1 MVLNKKNPSMDEYEV
16 LESLRKVGLDDTAN
30 YLHAML

>member
-1 MVLNKKNPSMDEYEV
+1 MVLNRKNPNMDEYEV

-30 YLHAML
+30 YFHALL